1 VNPIDPVR
9 DPSTQGPIGAAPA
22 PAARPEVESLQAYSA
37 PLEGRR
43 GLLRLDFNENTVG
56 PSPQVVA
63 AIRAI
68 PADHYA
74 IYPEYDGLRQAV
86 MASLQATPG
95 GGGAL
100 QARHSARAAAWGG
113 AGAGR
118 EASLQPLPPERP
130 SRTTSEAAA
139 VPAATVPAAAPDA
152 PSSLPAAAATATAT
166 ATPTETATTKPPAPT
181 PAEPAAAAGLRPEQI
196 GLFNGVDAAI
206 HAVFQAYGGPGDRL
220 LTTSPTFGYYT
231 PCARMQGMAI
241 EAIPY
246 RLPDFRFPL
255 EEIRA
260 ALLGPA
266 PTGTDPWTPP
276 RLLLL
281 CNPNNP
287 TGTRLAPE
295 RILELAA
302 AAPQTLVVVDEL
314 YEAFTGDSVLP
325 LLLGDDPSSG
335 GGNGRVSSSSGASN
349 GPDPA
354 SGGQAPTASQA
365 SPAEGL
371 PAPGLPA
378 PGSADPFAAFPN
390 LLVLRS
396 LSKTAGIAGL
406 RIGFAI
412 GSAALIDRVSRVTG
426 PYDINSFA
434 VTAAHA
440 ALADQAY
447 VDAYV
452 AEVLRARDWLV
463 EQLRQAGVRHH
474 VDGGN
479 YLLLWPDRDPDAVD
493 QELRAAGIL
502 VRSMAGKPLIDGSLR
517 VSLGTQEQMEHF
529 WSTYR
534 RLCGTV
540 A

>member
-1 VNPIDPVR
+1 M
-9 DPSTQGPIGAAPA
+9 AAP
-22 PAARPEVESLQAYSA
+22 PPARPEVESLQAYSA

-56 PSPQVVA
+56 PSPKVVE

-68 PADHYA
+68 PADQYA

-86 MASLQATPG
+86 LAALAATPG
-95 GGGAL
+95 TIAI
-100 QARHSARAAAWGG
+100 
-113 AGAGR
+113 
-118 EASLQPLPPERP
+118 
-130 SRTTSEAAA
+130 
-139 VPAATVPAAAPDA
+139 
-152 PSSLPAAAATATAT
+152 
-166 ATPTETATTKPPAPT
+166 
-181 PAEPAAAAGLRPEQI
+181 EQV

-206 HAVFQAYGGPGDRL
+206 HAVFQAYGAPGDRL

-246 RLPDFRFPL
+246 RLPDFAFPF
-255 EEIRA
+255 EEMLA
-260 ALLGPA
+260 ALCGPPSGA
-266 PTGTDPWTPP
+266 AEGWCPP

-295 RILELAA
+295 TVLALAA
-302 AAPQTLVVVDEL
+302 AAPKTLVVVDEL

-325 LLLGDDPSSG
+325 LLLGAGGPQDPEG
-335 GGNGRVSSSSGASN
+335 QKPGIAAATAA
-349 GPDPA
+349 PETAAPA
-354 SGGQAPTASQA
+354 ATA
-365 SPAEGL
+365 G
-371 PAPGLPA
+371 
-378 PGSADPFAAFPN
+378 ADPFAACPN

-412 GSAALIDRVSRVTG
+412 GAAAVVDRVSRVTG

-434 VTAAHA
+434 VTAAFA

-452 AEVLRARDWLV
+452 AEVLEARQWLV
-463 EQLRQAGVRHH
+463 ERLEAAGLRHH

-479 YLLLWPDRDPDAVD
+479 YLLIWPKRPAAEVD
-493 QELRAAGIL
+493 QALREAGIL

-517 VSLGTQEQMEHF
+517 VSLGTLEQMGRF
-529 WSTYR
+529 WAAYEA
-534 RLCGTV
+534 CDANPG
-540 A
+540 

>member
-1 VNPIDPVR
+1 MDRPPAL
-9 DPSTQGPIGAAPA
+9 PLTPA
-22 PAARPEVESLQAYSA
+22 PPPASVSPGSGRFPVPAEPVAPPPARPEVESLQAYSA

-56 PSPQVVA
+56 PSPTVVA

-68 PADHYA
+68 PADHFA
-74 IYPEYDGLRQAV
+74 IYPEYDGLREAV
-86 MASLQATPG
+86 VASLMPRT
-95 GGGAL
+95 
-100 QARHSARAAAWGG
+100 ARS
-113 AGAGR
+113 
-118 EASLQPLPPERP
+118 
-130 SRTTSEAAA
+130 
-139 VPAATVPAAAPDA
+139 AAPSGA
-152 PSSLPAAAATATAT
+152 
-166 ATPTETATTKPPAPT
+166 PAPV
-181 PAEPAAAAGLRPEQI
+181 AGSAAPGIRADAVAAPQLELEQI

-206 HAVFQAYGGPGDRL
+206 HALFQAYGAPGDRL
-220 LTTSPTFGYYT
+220 LTTSPTFGYYA

-246 RLPDFRFPL
+246 RLPDFAFPL

-260 ALLGPA
+260 ALHSPAEPPA
-266 PTGTDPWTPP
+266 PNAPPWSPP

-325 LLLGDDPSSG
+325 LLLGAAG
-335 GGNGRVSSSSGASN
+335 GG
-349 GPDPA
+349 
-354 SGGQAPTASQA
+354 
-365 SPAEGL
+365 
-371 PAPGLPA
+371 
-378 PGSADPFAAFPN
+378 ADPFAAFPN

-412 GSAALIDRVSRVTG
+412 GHAAVVDRISRVTG

-434 VTAAHA
+434 VTAAFA
-440 ALADQAY
+440 ALADQPY
-447 VDAYV
+447 VEAYV
-452 AEVLRARDWLV
+452 AEVLMARDWLV
-463 EQLRQAGVRHH
+463 ARLLEAGVRHH
-474 VDGGN
+474 VAGGN
-479 YLLLWPDRDPDAVD
+479 YLLLWPERPAAVVER
-493 QELRAAGIL
+493 ELRDAGIL

-517 VSLGTQEQMEHF
+517 VSLGTRAQMQRF
-529 WSTYR
+529 WAAYAAIA
-534 RLCGTV
+534 LQQG
-540 A
+540 

>member
-1 VNPIDPVR
+1 M
-9 DPSTQGPIGAAPA
+9 PA
-22 PAARPEVESLQAYSA
+22 PPPARPEVESLQAYSA

-56 PSPQVVA
+56 PSPRVVE

-74 IYPEYDGLRQAV
+74 IYPEYDGLREAV
-86 MASLQATPG
+86 LASLADM
-95 GGGAL
+95 
-100 QARHSARAAAWGG
+100 
-113 AGAGR
+113 AGAI
-118 EASLQPLPPERP
+118 
-130 SRTTSEAAA
+130 
-139 VPAATVPAAAPDA
+139 VAAAPSTAPVPAVA
-152 PSSLPAAAATATAT
+152 PSVAPAVAPVIRADGVPALARVPLPQQPALLPSL
-166 ATPTETATTKPPAPT
+166 
-181 PAEPAAAAGLRPEQI
+181 RVEQV

-206 HAVFQAYGGPGDRL
+206 HALFQAYGAPGDRL

-231 PCARMQGMAI
+231 PCARMQGMVI

-246 RLPDFRFPL
+246 RMPGFAFPF
-255 EEIRA
+255 EEILA
-260 ALLGPA
+260 ALTTPPA
-266 PTGTDPWTPP
+266 EADGSWRPP

-295 RILELAA
+295 AVLALAA
-302 AAPQTLVVVDEL
+302 AAPHTLVVVDEL

-325 LLLGDDPSSG
+325 LLL
-335 GGNGRVSSSSGASN
+335 
-349 GPDPA
+349 
-354 SGGQAPTASQA
+354 
-365 SPAEGL
+365 
-371 PAPGLPA
+371 APGGRQDPEGA
-378 PGSADPFAAFPN
+378 AGADPFAACPN

-412 GSAALIDRVSRVTG
+412 GAAAVVDRVSRVTG

-434 VTAAHA
+434 VSAAFA
-440 ALADQAY
+440 ALADQPY

-452 AEVLRARDWLV
+452 AEVLAARQWLV
-463 EQLRQAGVRHH
+463 ERLVAAGVRHH

-479 YLLLWPDRDPDAVD
+479 YLLIWPQRPAAEVD
-493 QELRAAGIL
+493 QALREAGIL

-517 VSLGTQEQMEHF
+517 VSLGTMEQMGRF
-529 WSTYR
+529 WEAFVV
-534 RLCGTV
+534 CDAKPV
-540 A
+540 

>member
-1 VNPIDPVR
+1 MSEPR
-9 DPSTQGPIGAAPA
+9 SAAPA
-22 PAARPEVESLQAYSA
+22 LRARPEVETLTAYSA

-56 PSPQVVA
+56 PSPSVVE

-74 IYPEYDGLRQAV
+74 IYPEYAGLREAV
-86 MASLQATPG
+86 V
-95 GGGAL
+95 
-100 QARHSARAAAWGG
+100 AWLLAE
-113 AGAGR
+113 AGA
-118 EASLQPLPPERP
+118 
-130 SRTTSEAAA
+130 
-139 VPAATVPAAAPDA
+139 AAAPA
-152 PSSLPAAAATATAT
+152 ESRAALN
-166 ATPTETATTKPPAPT
+166 P
-181 PAEPAAAAGLRPEQI
+181 GHI
-196 GLFNGVDAAI
+196 GLFNGVDAAL
-206 HAVFQAYGGPGDRL
+206 HAVFHAYGAPGDRL

-246 RLPDFRFPL
+246 RLPDFAFPL

-260 ALLGPA
+260 ALAADPA
-266 PTGTDPWTPP
+266 AATAPP

-302 AAPQTLVVVDEL
+302 AAPRTLVVVDEL
-314 YEAFTGDSVLP
+314 YEAFSGDSVLP
-325 LLLGDDPSSG
+325 TLLSG
-335 GGNGRVSSSSGASN
+335 
-349 GPDPA
+349 
-354 SGGQAPTASQA
+354 T
-365 SPAEGL
+365 E
-371 PAPGLPA
+371 
-378 PGSADPFAAFPN
+378 DPFAALPN

-396 LSKTAGIAGL
+396 LAKTAGLAGL

-412 GSAALIDRVSRVTG
+412 GAPALVDRVSRVTG

-463 EQLRQAGVRHH
+463 DRLRETGVRHH
-474 VDGGN
+474 AAGGN
-479 YLLLWPDRDPDAVD
+479 YLLIWPQAPVAGVEAR
-493 QELRAAGIL
+493 LREAGIL
-502 VRSMAGKPLIDGSLR
+502 VRSMAGKALIDGSLR
-517 VSLGTQEQMEHF
+517 VSIGTREQMEVF
-529 WSTYR
+529 WGAYR
-534 RLCGTV
+534 RIEAVGLP
-540 A
+540 

>member
-1 VNPIDPVR
+1 MDRSAAPQAASPAPR
-9 DPSTQGPIGAAPA
+9 ALETASAPA
-22 PAARPEVESLQAYSA
+22 PRGGASEGPTPIPAPPQARPEVESLQAYSA

-56 PSPQVVA
+56 PSPKVVE

-68 PADHYA
+68 PADQYA
-74 IYPEYDGLRQAV
+74 IYPEYDGLREAV
-86 MASLQATPG
+86 LASLADMPG
-95 GGGAL
+95 AVSLPQPPAL
-100 QARHSARAAAWGG
+100 R
-113 AGAGR
+113 
-118 EASLQPLPPERP
+118 
-130 SRTTSEAAA
+130 
-139 VPAATVPAAAPDA
+139 
-152 PSSLPAAAATATAT
+152 SSL
-166 ATPTETATTKPPAPT
+166 
-181 PAEPAAAAGLRPEQI
+181 RIEQV

-206 HAVFQAYGGPGDRL
+206 HAVFQAYGAPGDRL

-231 PCARMQGMAI
+231 PCARMQGMEI

-246 RLPDFRFPL
+246 RMPGFAFPF
-255 EEIRA
+255 EEILA
-260 ALLGPA
+260 ALTTPPA
-266 PTGTDPWTPP
+266 AADQGWRPP

-295 RILELAA
+295 AVLALAA
-302 AAPQTLVVVDEL
+302 AAPHTLVVVDEL

-325 LLLGDDPSSG
+325 LLLGPAGQEPEGQVADD
-335 GGNGRVSSSSGASN
+335 VAATAAGAAAA
-349 GPDPA
+349 PETPA
-354 SGGQAPTASQA
+354 LTTAA
-365 SPAEGL
+365 G
-371 PAPGLPA
+371 
-378 PGSADPFAAFPN
+378 ADPFAACPN

-412 GSAALIDRVSRVTG
+412 GAAAVVDRVSRVSG

-434 VTAAHA
+434 VTAAFA

-452 AEVLRARDWLV
+452 AEVLAARQWLV
-463 EQLRQAGVRHH
+463 ERLMAAGVRHH

-479 YLLLWPDRDPDAVD
+479 YLLIWPKRPAAEVD
-493 QELRAAGIL
+493 QALREAGIL

-517 VSLGTQEQMEHF
+517 VSLGTLEQMRRF
-529 WSTYR
+529 WEAYQICDSPR
-534 RLCGTV
+534 P
-540 A
+540 

>member
-1 VNPIDPVR
+1 MPTSLP
-9 DPSTQGPIGAAPA
+9 
-22 PAARPEVESLQAYSA
+22 ARPEVESLQAYSA

-56 PSPQVVA
+56 PSPKVVE

-68 PADHYA
+68 PGDQYA
-74 IYPEYDGLRQAV
+74 IYPEYDGLREAV
-86 MASLQATPG
+86 LASLADMPG
-95 GGGAL
+95 AI
-100 QARHSARAAAWGG
+100 AAA
-113 AGAGR
+113 A
-118 EASLQPLPPERP
+118 P
-130 SRTTSEAAA
+130 STAPAPAA
-139 VPAATVPAAAPDA
+139 VPAVAPANRADGVPALATV
-152 PSSLPAAAATATAT
+152 SLPQ
-166 ATPTETATTKPPAPT
+166 PPA
-181 PAEPAAAAGLRPEQI
+181 LRPSLRIEQV

-206 HAVFQAYGGPGDRL
+206 HAVFQAYGAPGDRL

-231 PCARMQGMAI
+231 PCARMQGMVI

-246 RLPDFRFPL
+246 RMPGFAFPF
-255 EEIRA
+255 EEILA
-260 ALLGPA
+260 ALTTPPA
-266 PTGTDPWTPP
+266 GADQGWRPP

-295 RILELAA
+295 AVLALAA
-302 AAPQTLVVVDEL
+302 AAPHTLVVVDEL

-325 LLLGDDPSSG
+325 LLLGPGGRHDPEGQKPGDASV
-335 GGNGRVSSSSGASN
+335 RAAGA
-349 GPDPA
+349 A
-354 SGGQAPTASQA
+354 AAPETAA
-365 SPAEGL
+365 LATAAG
-371 PAPGLPA
+371 
-378 PGSADPFAAFPN
+378 ADPFAACPN

-412 GSAALIDRVSRVTG
+412 GAAAVVDRVSRVTG

-434 VTAAHA
+434 VTAAFA
-440 ALADQAY
+440 ALADQPY

-452 AEVLRARDWLV
+452 AEVLAARQWLV
-463 EQLRQAGVRHH
+463 ERLVAAGVRHH

-479 YLLLWPDRDPDAVD
+479 YLLIWPQRPAAEVD
-493 QELRAAGIL
+493 QALREAGIL

-517 VSLGTQEQMEHF
+517 VSLGTLEQMGRF
-529 WSTYR
+529 WEAFAICDAR
-534 RLCGTV
+534 P